1 MHDDIYQ
8 RIVQNVVNV
17 HVDIIVHD
25 EALLRNHMISER
37 NDVEPESIATHEQQV
52 LVVVQI

>member
-37 NDVEPESIATHEQQV
+37 NDVEPENGQKHEQQV